1 MKLFFSLKLIHM
13 KGNARMIKQK
23 NTAMITIESSF
34 NLFLLLNSVKM
45 QIQNK
50 LILNLFICY

>member
-45 QIQNK
+45 QK
-50 LILNLFICY
+50 